1 VSGAPEGPG
10 GRGRALL
17 ARRRRAGAA
26 GEIEIHEKRGRS
38 RRYAI
43 DRLGESSQLSVE
55 EGWAARGGDAERSWF
70 LAGSGLLPGQL
81 EAPPATPAPL
91 RLPEA
96 FGSGDARAASPELDT
111 PLASEGE
118 GRALLAGIARELERE
133 LPGAELVAA
142 RLDDGASESALV
154 SSRGV
159 DAAWRSRTATLR
171 ITARRGEL
179 RVDVELVARSATGLK
194 PLGVA
199 RRIAD
204 RLAALDRRDAER
216 LGEAPLLLA
225 SPVAARLLEAFA
237 PRLVGADAP
246 EARRAAEGGEPPA
259 AAGVTIVD
267 DGGRRDGLLAAPVD
281 GEGVP
286 TRETVLVE
294 AGRFARPLL
303 AWWES
308 PDPTAAPGCSLRPGW
323 RDLPRRGPTQLW
335 IEPEPRV
342 AVADLVGEAG
352 AFLIAPEGLA
362 AVDAESGLF
371 ELAVAGYRLEGGRAA
386 APLGPGRLRG
396 SLATWLS
403 RVRAVARDLGF
414 VPGGALYGA
423 PSLLV
428 DGLEWAPDEARGGR

>member
-17 ARRRRAGAA
+17 GRRRRARAD
-26 GEIEIHEKRGRS
+26 GELEIYEKHGRS

-70 LAGSGLLPGQL
+70 LAGSGALPGEL
-81 EAPPATPAPL
+81 DPPPASPAPL

-96 FGSGDARAASPELDT
+96 SGGVDARAASPELDA

-118 GRALLAGIARELERE
+118 GRALLAGIARELARE
-133 LPGAELVAA
+133 LPGAELLAA

-171 ITARRGEL
+171 IAARRGEL
-179 RVDVELVARSATGLK
+179 RVDVEIVARSATGLK

-204 RLAALDRRDAER
+204 RLAALERRDAER
-216 LGEAPLLLA
+216 LGKTPLLVA

-237 PRLVGADAP
+237 PRLVGAAAV
-246 EARRAAEGGEPPA
+246 EAGRAAEGGEPLA
-259 AAGVTIVD
+259 AAEVTIVD

-286 TRETVLVE
+286 TRRTVLVE
-294 AGRFARPLL
+294 AGRFVQPLL

-308 PDPTAAPGCSLRPGW
+308 PDPARAPGCSLRPGW

-335 IEPEPRV
+335 IEPQPRI

-362 AVDAESGLF
+362 VVDEERGLF

-396 SLATWLS
+396 SLATWLTG
-403 RVRAVARDLGF
+403 VRAVARDLGF

-428 DGLEWAPDEARGGR
+428 EGLEWAPDEARGGR